1 MAGDKKVGDASKGK
15 SGVGYGEKNQEY
27 EFGGP
32 IGAAALMI
40 WSHCNLFYF
49 WYDYLIYRWGF
60 SR

>member
-49 WYDYLIYRWGF
+49 WYDYLIYR
-60 SR
+60 